1 MEASGVMSIVAVVS
15 ALVGVVAIIV
25 GVLLIVTEVSK
36 KKDGKISVAKV
47 VIGIFSMLFAICMF
61 FVTMIFGILKLTV
74 GDEMSSE
81 EVTTFNSNI
90 EKALESNDPD
100 ELSDLFAKKSI
111 KGDPLTNH
119 DAEQMFESI
128 GSVTNGDSFAG
139 VVIKPE
145 EKSDGDYLI
154 EVEYTYKYWNEDCVG
169 IQYIKV
175 KRDGKMVYEAGTFP
189 YEGD

>member
-25 GVLLIVTEVSK
+25 GVLLIVTAVRK

-47 VIGIFSMLFAICMF
+47 VIGIFSMLFAICLF
-61 FVTMIFGILKLTV
+61 FVAMIFGILKLTV

-100 ELSDLFAKKSI
+100 ELSDLF
-111 KGDPLTNH
+111 
-119 DAEQMFESI
+119 
-128 GSVTNGDSFAG
+128 V
-139 VVIKPE
+139 
-145 EKSDGDYLI
+145 
-154 EVEYTYKYWNEDCVG
+154 
-169 IQYIKV
+169 
-175 KRDGKMVYEAGTFP
+175 
-189 YEGD
+189 